1 MYSSSLCKTLLFTT
15 ACALLLIPRGTP
27 SQAQAAESAGPQT
40 VDHLYVAPSG
50 SDSFSGLSPAAQ
62 NGDGPFLTLA
72 HAQDAV
78 AALAVPTLARPVEI
92 EADPATCPAQSFL
105 SHWFPSAPQTPV
117 VWHTDPSRTV
127 LIYTATMPEQNAALA
142 AEDFANASGERIVRF
157 YVSEAGNDSWQ
168 GRSPVA
174 DADHGPFR
182 TLSRAQDAV
191 NALLSDEPGRPAE
204 VVFEAGPAASS
215 ASFSSA
221 SLFANAPS
229 KTPGKPKS
237 AGQAARTKPGR
248 GGQPTTP
255 PKRTAPVGRSA
266 SAAKLV
272 FAHYMVSNRSYGG
285 SVAGYERDIQ
295 EARAAGLDGFAL
307 NCGSWNSSMYKG
319 DTASIFQAARAVAP
333 DGSFKLFFSAD
344 MTGLTNAEILAMMT
358 AYSSHPNYWNVTKN
372 GVSRPVL
379 STWGGEGGSHSD
391 TKNRW
396 LTQVIA
402 PLKAAGINPY
412 FLPFFFTKS
421 QDGKQY
427 ADLDQPSI
435 SGEISGVLSGLAD
448 GMFYAPSVLCPL
460 DSAKN
465 PFAGPEIYAASLKAA
480 GLSAMGSVSPQY
492 WGSRQVSNGRRYFE
506 YYGGEGLAAQWN
518 SIIAVQKPDWVECF
532 TWNDYDEATY
542 FSPIDDV
549 NKYWPW
555 AEHSQLGYYKCH
567 AGATKL
573 NQYYINWFK
582 TGSQPFPTS
591 DSLYCFYRTHPK
603 NAKAT
608 KDRVGP
614 VTWFIGDCTDTL
626 FVTTILTAPATLVVT
641 SGSQTSTLAV
651 PAGLHNSRVPFTVGG
666 QSFQIVRGG
675 KTIVSQVGEPVIAS
689 PIEYNFSYYT
699 AAASNAAAA
708 STIAK

>member
-1 MYSSSLCKTLLFTT
+1 LYSSSLCKTLLFTT
-15 ACALLLIPRGTP
+15 ACALLLIPGGKP
-27 SQAQAAESAGPQT
+27 SQAQTASPQT

-50 SDSFSGLSPAAQ
+50 SDSFSGLVPAAQ

-72 HAQDAV
+72 HAQGTV
-78 AALAVPTLARPVEI
+78 AALAAPSLARPVEV
-92 EADPATCPAQSFL
+92 EADPAVCPPQDFL
-105 SHWFPSAPQTPV
+105 LRWFPSTPQTPV
-117 VWHTDPSRTV
+117 VWHTDPSRTI
-127 LIYTATMPEQNAALA
+127 LIYTPTMPEQNDALA
-142 AEDFANASGERIVRF
+142 AEDFANASGERIARF
-157 YVSEAGNDSWQ
+157 YVSALGNDSWQ

-174 DADHGPFR
+174 DADNGPFR

-191 NALLSDEPGRPAE
+191 NALLANAPSQPAE
-204 VVFEAGPAASS
+204 VVFEADPAA
-215 ASFSSA
+215 FGV
-221 SLFANAPS
+221 LLVNAPA
-229 KTPGKPKS
+229 KTPGKSKS
-237 AGQAARTKPGR
+237 AGAPVHTKPGR
-248 GGQPTTP
+248 GYSSAAP
-255 PKRTAPVGRSA
+255 PRKIMPPRRFA
-266 SAAKLV
+266 SPAKLV
-272 FAHYMVSNRSYGG
+272 FAHYMVCNRSYGG

-307 NCGSWNSSMYKG
+307 NCGSWNGGMYKG

-344 MTGLTNAEILAMMT
+344 MTGLSYPEILDMMS
-358 AYSSHPNYWNVTKN
+358 AYSSHPNYWTITKN
-372 GVSRPVL
+372 GISRPVL
-379 STWGGEGGSHSD
+379 STWGGEGGTFSE
-391 TKNRW
+391 TKSRW
-396 LTQVIA
+396 ATQIIA
-402 PLKAAGINPY
+402 PLKAAGITPY

-435 SGEISGVLSGLAD
+435 SAEISGVLSGLAD

-460 DSAKN
+460 DKEKN
-465 PFAGPEIYAASLKAA
+465 AFAGPETYAASLKSA
-480 GLSAMGSVSPQY
+480 GLGTMGSVTPQY
-492 WGSRQVSNGRRYFE
+492 WGSRQISAGRRYFE
-506 YYGGEGLAAQWN
+506 YSGGEGLAAQWN
-518 SIIAVQKPDWVECF
+518 SIITVQKPDWVECF
-532 TWNDYDEATY
+532 TWNDFDEATY

-555 AEHSQLGYYKCH
+555 AAHTKLGYYKCH

-582 TGSQPFPTS
+582 TGTQLFPTS

-608 KDRVGP
+608 NDHVGP

-641 SGSQTSTLAV
+641 SGTQTSTIAV
-651 PAGLHNSRVPFTVGG
+651 PAGLHNSRVPFNVGG

-675 KTIVSQVGEPVIAS
+675 KTVVSQTGEPVVAS
-689 PIEYNFSYYT
+689 PVEYNFNYYT
-699 AAASNAAAA
+699 AAASNAV
-708 STIAK
+708 TAK